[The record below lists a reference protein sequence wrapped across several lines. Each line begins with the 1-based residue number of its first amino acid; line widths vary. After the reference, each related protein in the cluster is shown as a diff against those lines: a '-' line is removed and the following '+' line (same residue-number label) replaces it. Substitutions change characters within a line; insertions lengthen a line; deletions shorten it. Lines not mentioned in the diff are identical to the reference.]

1 MTDIPLRDL
10 IAMQAMNGLIS
21 SDGGIEKLKK
31 ATNMLLAQGENVEGT
46 DIVALVSYE
55 LADAMLRRREVV
67 ETSKAKSTGNKGFTE
82 HANSMMG
89 GHGNKKI
96 LTIESGER

>member
-1 MTDIPLRDL
+1 MPDIPLRDL

-31 ATNMLLAQGENVEGT
+31 ATNMLLSQGENVEGT
-46 DIVALVSYE
+46 DVVALVSYE

-67 ETSKAKSTGNKGFTE
+67 ETTKAKPFKSTTRDVPMIVDG
-82 HANSMMG
+82 
-89 GHGNKKI
+89 
-96 LTIESGER
+96 RQVYR